1 MTGRCAIPIAR
12 PVAVPASLLTRR
24 SDRLYLLARG
34 RFAAPKD
41 RPKVRLV

>member
-1 MTGRCAIPIAR
+1 MIGRCAIPIAH
-12 PVAVPASLLTRR
+12 PVAVPAPLLVKGF
-24 SDRLYLLARG
+24 DCPYLLARG

>member
-1 MTGRCAIPIAR
+1 MTSRCAIPVGR
-12 PVAVPASLLTRR
+12 PAAVPPPLFTKGAGRP
-24 SDRLYLLARG
+24 YLLPYG

>member
-1 MTGRCAIPIAR
+1 MTGRCAIPVGR
-12 PVAVPASLLTRR
+12 PVAVPAP
-24 SDRLYLLARG
+24 LLAEGSGHRYSLAYG